1 MAQPSNNQQALEI
14 GRRQSLFREVNE
26 QIDRLAENFDLLDQ
40 VPIICEC
47 ASTTCTE
54 QIELT
59 QAEYENLRRIPTH
72 FAVLPG
78 HDIPHVERVI
88 EQNERFVTVEKF
100 GESALAAIKLDPR
113 RRTKDERANR

>member
-1 MAQPSNNQQALEI
+1 MTHQVNNEEALEI

-26 QIDRLAENFDLLDQ
+26 QIERLAENFDLLEQ

-47 ASTTCTE
+47 ASTECNG

-59 QAEYENLRRIPTH
+59 QAEYENLRRVPTH

-78 HDIPHVERVI
+78 HDIPDVERVV
-88 EQNERFVTVEKF
+88 EQNERFITVEKF
-100 GESALAAIKLDPR
+100 GESALAAINLDPR
-113 RRTKDERANR
+113 RRTKKE

>member
-1 MAQPSNNQQALEI
+1 MAHQVNNEEALEI

-26 QIDRLAENFDLLDQ
+26 QIGQLAESFDLLDQ

-47 ASTTCTE
+47 ATTTCNE

-59 QAEYENLRRIPTH
+59 QAEYENLRRIPTR

-78 HDIPHVERVI
+78 HDIPDVERVV
-88 EQNERFVTVEKF
+88 EHNERFITVEKF
-100 GESALAAIKLDPR
+100 GESALAAINLDPR
-113 RRTKDERANR
+113 RRTKNE

>member
-1 MAQPSNNQQALEI
+1 MAHQVNNDEALEI
-14 GRRQSLFREVNE
+14 GRRQSLFRDVNE
-26 QIDRLAENFDLLDQ
+26 HIGELTENFDLLDQ

-47 ASTTCTE
+47 ASTECNK
-54 QIELT
+54 QIALT

-78 HDIPHVERVI
+78 HDIPDVERVV

-113 RRTKDERANR
+113 RRTNDE